1 MRALNA
7 WPSRTAVAMRWVL
20 VFLSLAPH
28 LYVAAVGA
36 QQGGFDPFLIGALL
50 ANVLPVAIGAML
62 LRTRWTGVGVGWLLG
77 TLLASGYALWVGLL
91 RPQGSTSALIFLV
104 LPAWNCLLAG
114 PVGALVA
121 LGWRRLWRSP

>member
-1 MRALNA
+1 
-7 WPSRTAVAMRWVL
+7 MRWVL
-20 VFLSLAPH
+20 VLLSLAPH

-36 QQGGFDPFLIGALL
+36 QEGGVDLFLVGLL
-50 ANVLPVAIGAML
+50 CANVLPVGIGALL
-62 LRTRWTGVGVGWLLG
+62 LRARWPGVGVGWLIG

-104 LPAWNCLLAG
+104 LPVWNCFLTG

-121 LGWRRLWRSP
+121 LGSRRLWRSP